1 LAIPVLLILAVLW
14 AAVLIPP
21 LFKARTERRHG
32 DSIGDFTYKLDVIG
46 RTGGFNP
53 SRPAPLAPVPLAGT
67 TGAPRPRAAGVR
79 AAGVPAAGIR
89 AAEVRAAAA
98 PQGTSSAQRRRR
110 DVLVGM
116 LVAVGVTLVAGVL
129 TGSTIAWGAQIAVD
143 ALLVTYIV
151 LLVRMRTL
159 AAEQRVKVRY
169 LPQRAPQLALRRT
182 ASS

>member
-67 TGAPRPRAAGVR
+67 AGGPRPRAAR
-79 AAGVPAAGIR
+79 PRTAG
-89 AAEVRAAAA
+89 VRAAAA

-110 DVLVGM
+110 DMLVGL
-116 LVAVGVTLVAGVL
+116 LVAVGVTLAAGVL

-169 LPQRAPQLALRRT
+169 LPQPAPQLALRRT